1 MEGASV
7 RGQQRPNEADDGPQS
22 MGTNKT
28 PEIQVEDHATTSI
41 MILTIQMT
49 QIEYIYGY

>member
-1 MEGASV
+1 MKGAST
-7 RGQQRPNEADDGPQS
+7 RGQQKPNEDEGGPKG

-28 PEIQVEDHATTSI
+28 PTIQVKDHATTSI